1 MTETYLPDSP
11 TLPRAHKSVFNFKS
25 TEAAKL
31 MVFDALLQAV
41 ATTGVTI
48 TEYST
53 LTFNKVET
61 VRFAVRGSVQAIR
74 AIKAQIESLEQK
86 LLAHRPSEY

>member
-1 MTETYLPDSP
+1 
-11 TLPRAHKSVFNFKS
+11 
-25 TEAAKL
+25 
-31 MVFDALLQAV
+31 MVCDALLQAV

-48 TEYST
+48 IEYSI

-61 VRFAVRGSVQAIR
+61 VRFAAKGSVESIR
-74 AIKAQIESLEQK
+74 DLKARIESLEQK